1 MSYEQVGSDT
11 STHEYVELDLLKAKR
26 GVNVLEVQITD
37 LVSGE
42 SSKRE
47 VSFQYG
53 RQSEEDG
60 KEN

>member
-11 STHEYVELDLLKAKR
+11 STREYVELDLLKAKR